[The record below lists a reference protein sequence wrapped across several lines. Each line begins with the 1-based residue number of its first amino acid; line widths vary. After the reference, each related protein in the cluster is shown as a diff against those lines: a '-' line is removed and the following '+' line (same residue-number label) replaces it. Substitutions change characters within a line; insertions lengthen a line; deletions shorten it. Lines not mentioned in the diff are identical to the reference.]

1 MIIACLP
8 FLERIFHGMPIWL
21 PDCSWASWQYLQ
33 LSYVGLYSYVVWL
46 LHLYIERINRMKRKT
61 LIKSV
66 KKSKTSKVW
75 FDLVKEICKQRKNV

>member
-1 MIIACLP
+1 
-8 FLERIFHGMPIWL
+8 
-21 PDCSWASWQYLQ
+21 
-33 LSYVGLYSYVVWL
+33 LYSYVVWL